1 MIGKLISERYKVI
14 DKLGGG
20 GMSIVYLAE
29 DTILQR
35 KVAIKA
41 ISIPQNEKDETMRRF
56 EREVNNATQL
66 IHKNI
71 VEVYDVDEEEECFF
85 LVMEYIDGPT
95 LSEYIHS
102 HGPLSIDTAINYID
116 QILKGVQQAHEKRIV
131 HRDIKPQNILID
143 KNKTLKI
150 FDFGIAKA
158 LSETA
163 MTQTN
168 HVLGTVQYLSPEQ
181 AKGEAT
187 NETTDIYSIGIVLYE
202 MLLGHPPFNGE
213 TAVSIAIKH
222 IQESI
227 PNVTDKRQDV
237 PQSLS
242 NVVLKATAKNPTH
255 RYQSISEMREDLS
268 SVLVSSRVNEKKHT
282 LENDEKKTVPINK
295 NEIKDKL
302 QEENAKKNIAQ
313 TMQIPIVNSPLYQTG
328 ENHIFEPSPK
338 KRSRKKKIVIALIL
352 LFLLI
357 SLFGFIAI
365 GMFGD
370 KYSEMPDL
378 TGKTEKEAEKL
389 LRKSHLEIGNI
400 SREYSDTYPENKITK
415 STPKAGERINQ
426 HDKVDIVLSK
436 GPERAKM
443 PNVIGMK
450 KDEAVNELKGL
461 KLNNISIQQEYN
473 NQIPKGSI
481 ARQNI
486 DPDSDVKVND
496 HHIVLIESLGVK
508 KVYVKNYENKDYQ
521 IAKKELEKN
530 RLKVEISEAFNNDIK
545 KGKVISQTPKNTQ
558 VNEGSIIHLTV
569 SKGKDDKKD
578 DKKDDNDSVDKENS
592 KDSKDEEDNKK
603 NESQEKSDDSKD
615 TADIKNYNETY
626 TIPYTGEDN
635 KSQKVQVYVRD
646 KNNSGTSAIQ
656 TYSITNDKTVSIPLA
671 IEKGTSA
678 GYTIRVDGKVVA
690 DKDIYY

>member
-1 MIGKLISERYKVI
+1 MIGKLISERYKVL

-29 DTILQR
+29 DTILHR

-66 IHKNI
+66 IHNNI

-85 LVMEYIDGPT
+85 LIMEYIDGPT

-102 HGPLSIDTAINYID
+102 HGPLSIDTAINFIE
-116 QILKGVQQAHEKRIV
+116 QILQGVQQAHEKRIV

-158 LSETA
+158 LSETS

-181 AKGEAT
+181 AKGETT

-202 MLLGHPPFNGE
+202 MLIGHPPFSGE

-222 IQESI
+222 IQESV
-227 PNVTDKRQDV
+227 PNVTDQREDV

-242 NVVLKATAKNPTH
+242 NVVLKATAKNPEH
-255 RYQSISEMREDLS
+255 RYQSIRDMREDLS
-268 SVLVSSRVNEKKHT
+268 SVLVSSRINEEKHT
-282 LENDEKKTVPINK
+282 LESDEKKTVPIDK

-302 QEENAKKNIAQ
+302 KEEDAKKNIAQ
-313 TMQIPIVNSPLYQTG
+313 TMQIPIVNEHQFQTS
-328 ENHIFEPSPK
+328 ENHVYEPPRK
-338 KRSRKKKIVIALIL
+338 KRSKKKKFAIVLIL
-352 LFLLI
+352 LFLLV
-357 SLFGFIAI
+357 SLFGFIAM

-378 TGKTEKEAEKL
+378 TGKTEKEAEKI
-389 LRKSHLEIGNI
+389 LRKSHLEIGKI
-400 SREYSDTYPENKITK
+400 SREYSDTYPENKIMK

-426 HDKVDIVLSK
+426 HDKVDIILSK

-450 KDEAVNELKGL
+450 KDDAINKLKEL
-461 KLNNISIQQEYN
+461 KLNNISIEQEYS
-473 NQIPKGSI
+473 NQMPKGSI
-481 ARQNI
+481 LRQNVN
-486 DPDSDVKVND
+486 PDSDVKVND
-496 HHIVLIESLGVK
+496 HHIVLTESLGVK
-508 KVYVKNYENKDYQ
+508 KVYVKNYENEDYQ
-521 IAKKELEKN
+521 TAKKELEKN
-530 RLKVEISEAFNNDIK
+530 KLKVEISEEYSDDIK
-545 KGKVISQTPKNTQ
+545 KDKIISQTPKSTQ
-558 VNEGSIIHLTV
+558 VEEGSTIHFTV
-569 SKGKDDKKD
+569 SKGKEDKKD
-578 DKKDDNDSVDKENS
+578 NKDNVDKEDS
-592 KDSKDEEDNKK
+592 KDSKDKEDNKK
-603 NESQEKSDDSKD
+603 NDSQEKSDDSKN
-615 TADIKNYNETY
+615 TADVKNYNETY
-626 TIPYTGEDN
+626 TIPYTGEDD
-635 KSQKVQVYVRD
+635 KGQKVQVYVRD
-646 KNNSGTSAIQ
+646 KDNSGTSAIQ
-656 TYSITNDKTVSIPLA
+656 TYTITDDKTISIPLA

-690 DKDIYY
+690 DKDVYY